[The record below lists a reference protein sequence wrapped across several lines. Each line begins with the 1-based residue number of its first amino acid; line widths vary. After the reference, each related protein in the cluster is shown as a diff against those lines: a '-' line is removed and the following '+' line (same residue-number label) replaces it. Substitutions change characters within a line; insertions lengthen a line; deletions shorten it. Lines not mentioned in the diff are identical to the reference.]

1 LHGPSLSGCVFQY
14 ESVFLQSY
22 PGQLSHRVRAKKRRP
37 HNNSTSRP
45 PKAGVGLFTTGDN
58 MLESTF
64 SYLIS
69 GTVFGLFAGIAPG
82 PLLTLVVA
90 ETLRRSV
97 RDGIKVALAPAL
109 TDLPIVLV
117 SVLML
122 AKFRAYD
129 IVIGMIS
136 LAGGTYLTY
145 LGYECITAT
154 GLDLNKE
161 GKQPSSLR
169 KGVITNFLNPHPY
182 LFWISVGAPTIIKGA
197 HLGLQAPALF
207 LAGFYVCIIGAKIA
221 VALIVGR
228 FSRFLRS
235 RAYTLTM
242 KALGLALLVFAFLFF
257 RDGLALLGF
266 QKTGGP

>member
-1 LHGPSLSGCVFQY
+1 ML
-14 ESVFLQSY
+14 
-22 PGQLSHRVRAKKRRP
+22 
-37 HNNSTSRP
+37 
-45 PKAGVGLFTTGDN
+45 
-58 MLESTF
+58 LESTF

-109 TDLPIVLV
+109 TDLPIILV
-117 SVLML
+117 SVLIL
-122 AKFRAYD
+122 AKLTVYD
-129 IVIGMIS
+129 AVIGAIS
-136 LAGGTYLTY
+136 LAGGTYLSY
-145 LGYECITAT
+145 LGYECLKAT
-154 GLDLNKE
+154 GLDLDEKE
-161 GKQPSSLR
+161 NQPSSLQ

-197 HLGLQAPALF
+197 RVGILGPALF
-207 LAGFYVCIIGAKIA
+207 LAGFYVFIIGSKIG

-235 RAYTLTM
+235 KAYTLTM
-242 KALGLALLVFAFLFF
+242 KALGLLLLVFAFLFF

-266 QKTGGP
+266 LKAGGPLSFGNSG